1 MKENLDDIGEIIN
14 ENGSDDENEI
24 KTNSNINQDN
34 KNKDNF
40 QDQRNEKLNSNIN
53 HRTSIKKRNFQEI
66 DGFQIVLDNPE
77 EYKKMIIDQA
87 KKKIWRAIKKIKEA
101 DDVNRLIY
109 DPTAAKKYIINP
121 EKNRIIPFFNFLIY
135 ILLYVDIVI
144 SPFEYFVY
152 CENKFK
158 LKRIAL
164 FDSVFL
170 IEIILTMF
178 TSYYDTVDKAYVT
191 DLKKIFKNYLWN
203 GFIPN
208 AIYVFPFY
216 LFDDSLEIVRLL
228 KIYRYPKISNKTK
241 TILSRIISLF
251 LKNSLILS
259 HIIRVTTL
267 FLSLCY
273 ILHICACVYCFLGL
287 KYANSWIWQY
297 PELVDSSNI
306 IDIYVS
312 SYYFIT
318 ETFSSTGYGDLT
330 PINSAEIL
338 FIMFCQILN
347 CGLYAYLLSNIL
359 DILLNKDNSND
370 NKYRASQVQFEQWIT
385 YYMSRLP
392 SSSKKSNLHRHR
404 IWNHAKRFHELYYD
418 NTKNFLWLKNKN
430 FFMQMKPS
438 HRNEL
443 LNHAFQNIF
452 NKFHSFF
459 DEISKLSSKI
469 SIITNFKTSIQVKTT
484 EIIKEGKEVH
494 KIYFIERGKIDLIY
508 KNRKI
513 KTLNE
518 GEIFGLEG
526 IIKNY
531 NKSEIEYKVSEYCGH
546 VILFT
551 INIKLLIQEIL
562 NYDGDSF
569 SNLSKIAKAYLHENL
584 KLGNEL
590 NNKIIDEEINK
601 PINEDENENENEND
615 NIDIITS
622 SNNDL
627 NNEEENN
634 NKNDENYNIINSG
647 RLAELNI
654 TCEQLEKAKH
664 LIDESDIRLA
674 LIDKQI
680 NFINNYFSKIK
691 NKNDA
696 Q

>member
-1 MKENLDDIGEIIN
+1 
-14 ENGSDDENEI
+14 
-24 KTNSNINQDN
+24 
-34 KNKDNF
+34 
-40 QDQRNEKLNSNIN
+40 
-53 HRTSIKKRNFQEI
+53 
-66 DGFQIVLDNPE
+66 
-77 EYKKMIIDQA
+77 
-87 KKKIWRAIKKIKEA
+87 
-101 DDVNRLIY
+101 
-109 DPTAAKKYIINP
+109 
-121 EKNRIIPFFNFLIY
+121 
-135 ILLYVDIVI
+135 
-144 SPFEYFVY
+144 
-152 CENKFK
+152 
-158 LKRIAL
+158 
-164 FDSVFL
+164 
-170 IEIILTMF
+170 
-178 TSYYDTVDKAYVT
+178 
-191 DLKKIFKNYLWN
+191 
-203 GFIPN
+203 
-208 AIYVFPFY
+208 
-216 LFDDSLEIVRLL
+216 
-228 KIYRYPKISNKTK
+228 
-241 TILSRIISLF
+241 
-251 LKNSLILS
+251 
-259 HIIRVTTL
+259 
-267 FLSLCY
+267 
-273 ILHICACVYCFLGL
+273 
-287 KYANSWIWQY
+287 
-297 PELVDSSNI
+297 
-306 IDIYVS
+306 
-312 SYYFIT
+312 
-318 ETFSSTGYGDLT
+318 
-330 PINSAEIL
+330 
-338 FIMFCQILN
+338 
-347 CGLYAYLLSNIL
+347 
-359 DILLNKDNSND
+359 
-370 NKYRASQVQFEQWIT
+370 
-385 YYMSRLP
+385 
-392 SSSKKSNLHRHR
+392 
-404 IWNHAKRFHELYYD
+404 
-418 NTKNFLWLKNKN
+418 
-430 FFMQMKPS
+430 MQMKPS

-494 KIYFIERGKIDLIY
+494 KVYFIERGKIDLIY

-546 VILFT
+546 AILFT

-647 RLAELNI
+647 RLAELNN

>member
-1 MKENLDDIGEIIN
+1 MYKSTPTGIEHYVTIDDIQNIKMDFTFGYVSQIFAELQ
-14 ENGSDDENEI
+14 SDSSLFAFHFIKNYYILNANSEEVLCPVTGHELFRILNSKYNHRHEI
-24 KTNSNINQDN
+24 KY
-34 KNKDNF
+34 
-40 QDQRNEKLNSNIN
+40 R
-53 HRTSIKKRNFQEI
+53 RQEL
-66 DGFQIVLDNPE
+66 QN
-77 EYKKMIIDQA
+77 
-87 KKKIWRAIKKIKEA
+87 
-101 DDVNRLIY
+101 N
-109 DPTAAKKYIINP
+109 
-121 EKNRIIPFFNFLIY
+121 
-135 ILLYVDIVI
+135 
-144 SPFEYFVY
+144 
-152 CENKFK
+152 
-158 LKRIAL
+158 
-164 FDSVFL
+164 
-170 IEIILTMF
+170 
-178 TSYYDTVDKAYVT
+178 
-191 DLKKIFKNYLWN
+191 
-203 GFIPN
+203 
-208 AIYVFPFY
+208 
-216 LFDDSLEIVRLL
+216 
-228 KIYRYPKISNKTK
+228 SNKTK
-241 TILSRIISLF
+241 EILSWILSFF

-259 HIIRVTTL
+259 HIIRVITL

-297 PELVDSSNI
+297 SELVDSSNI
-306 IDIYVS
+306 VDIYVS

-392 SSSKKSNLHRHR
+392 SSSKKSNLHRHK

-418 NTKNFLWLKNKN
+418 NTKNFSWLNDKN

-438 HRNEL
+438 HRNQL

-452 NKFHSFF
+452 TKFNSFF
-459 DEISKLSSKI
+459 DQISKLSSKI
-469 SIITNFKTSIQVKTT
+469 SIITNFKTSIQVKGT
-484 EIIKEGKEVH
+484 EIIKAGKEVH

-508 KNRKI
+508 KNKKI

-531 NKSEIEYKVSEYCGH
+531 NKSEIEYKVSEYCGYS
-546 VILFT
+546 ILFA

-569 SNLSKIAKAYLHENL
+569 KNLYKIAKTYLHGNL
-584 KLGNEL
+584 KLGNEM
-590 NNKIIDEEINK
+590 NNKIIEEEINK
-601 PINEDENENENEND
+601 PNNEEEKENEEEDENENEKYE
-615 NIDIITS
+615 IITS

-627 NNEEENN
+627 NNEDENN
-634 NKNDENYNIINSG
+634 NKNDENNNIINSG
-647 RLAELNI
+647 RLAQLNN
-654 TCEQLEKAKH
+654 TCEHLEKAKQ
-664 LIDESDIRLA
+664 LIDESDIRIA

-691 NKNDA
+691 KKSDN
-696 Q
+696 